1 MRMPRVRYN
10 DIDNEINYTTFLEDY
25 PMSANIPLN
34 KHGFTASQ
42 SVLGCMGLGGG
53 WNKDPITAEHVKQ
66 AHEAVDAAL
75 SVGINMFDHANIYTM
90 GKAEKVFGQVLKERP
105 ELRDSILLQS
115 KCGIRFGTD
124 DYPRTRFDFSKE
136 HILSSVDDILARLD
150 VEKLDILLLHR
161 PDPLADPEVVAEAF
175 HKLKSSGKVGRLG
188 VSNMSEGQM
197 KLLQAYLDEP
207 LVANQLELS
216 LLKLDWL
223 DSVVHVNQEE
233 GKRSS
238 FPEGTIE
245 YCRLHNVQL
254 QAWSPL
260 ARGIYSGKDI
270 SGESAEVQATAALVA
285 QLAEEKGA
293 TREAIVLA
301 FLMKH
306 PANIQPVIGT
316 VNPERIVACGD
327 AGKVVLSREEWYH
340 LYITS
345 RGRPMP

>member
-1 MRMPRVRYN
+1 MGK
-10 DIDNEINYTTFLEDY
+10 I
-25 PMSANIPLN
+25 IPFN
-34 KHGFTASQ
+34 KHGFSASQ
-42 SVLGCMGLGGG
+42 LVLGCMRLGGG
-53 WNKDPITAEHVKQ
+53 WNQDPITAEHVKQ

-75 SVGINMFDHANIYTM
+75 SIGINMFDHADIYTW

-115 KCGIRFGTD
+115 KCGIRLGTE

-136 HILSSVDDILARLD
+136 HILSSVDGILERLS
-150 VEKLDILLLHR
+150 VEKIDVLLLHR
-161 PDPLADPEVVAEAF
+161 PDPLADPEEIAEAF
-175 HKLKSSGKVGRLG
+175 HKLKASGKVGSLG

-223 DSVVHVNQEE
+223 DSVVHVNQEA
-233 GKRSS
+233 GKLSS

-245 YCRLHNVQL
+245 YCRLNNVQL
-254 QAWSPL
+254 QAWGPL
-260 ARGIYSGKDI
+260 SKGVYSGKDI

-285 QLAEEKGA
+285 RLAEEKNT

-301 FLMKH
+301 FLLRH
-306 PANIQPVIGT
+306 PAHIQPVIGT
-316 VNPERIVACGD
+316 VNPERIVACGEAD
-327 AGKVVLSREEWYH
+327 KVVLTREEWYL

-345 RGRPMP
+345 RGRLMP

>member
-1 MRMPRVRYN
+1 
-10 DIDNEINYTTFLEDY
+10 
-25 PMSANIPLN
+25 MSKTLPLN

-42 SVLGCMGLGGG
+42 LVLGCMRFGGG
-53 WNKDPITAEHVKQ
+53 WNQDPITAEHIKE
-66 AHEAVDAAL
+66 AHKAVDAAL
-75 SVGINMFDHANIYTM
+75 SVGINMFDHANIYTL

-115 KCGIRFGTD
+115 KCGIRLGTE

-136 HILSSVDDILARLD
+136 HILSSVDGILERLN
-150 VEKLDILLLHR
+150 VEKIDVLLLHR
-161 PDPLADPEVVAEAF
+161 PDPLAEPEEIAEAF
-175 HKLKSSGKVGRLG
+175 HKLKASGKVGGLG

-223 DSVVHVNQEE
+223 DSVVHVNQDE
-233 GKRSS
+233 GKLNS

-245 YCRLHNVQL
+245 YCRLNNVQL

-260 ARGIYSGKDI
+260 ARGVYSGKDI
-270 SGESAEVQATAALVA
+270 SGESAAIQETATMVA
-285 QLAEEKGA
+285 RLAEEKNT

-316 VNPERIVACGD
+316 INPERIIACGD
-327 AGKVVLSREEWYH
+327 ADKVILSREEWYH

>member
-1 MRMPRVRYN
+1 
-10 DIDNEINYTTFLEDY
+10 
-25 PMSANIPLN
+25 MSKNIPLN
-34 KHGFTASQ
+34 KHGYTASQ
-42 SVLGCMGLGGG
+42 LVLGCMRLGGE
-53 WNKDPITAEHVKQ
+53 WNDNPITADHVKQ

-75 SVGINMFDHANIYTM
+75 SVGINMFDHANIYAL

-105 ELRDSILLQS
+105 ELRDSIILQS

-124 DYPRTRFDFSKE
+124 DYPRTRFDFSKA
-136 HILSSVDDILARLD
+136 HILSSVDDILARLGI
-150 VEKLDILLLHR
+150 EKLDILLLHR
-161 PDPLADPEVVAEAF
+161 PDPLAEPEEVAEAF
-175 HKLKSSGKVGRLG
+175 HQLKAAGKVGSLG

-223 DSVVHVNQEE
+223 DSVVHINQED

-238 FPEGTIE
+238 FPEGTVE
-245 YCRLHNVQL
+245 YCRLNNVQL
-254 QAWSPL
+254 QAWGPL
-260 ARGIYSGKDI
+260 SRGLYGGKDI
-270 SGESAEVQATAALVA
+270 SGESASVQETAALVA
-285 QLAEEKGA
+285 QLAEEKG
-293 TREAIVLA
+293 TSKEAIVLA

-316 VNPERIVACGD
+316 VNPERIIACGE
-327 AGKVVLSREEWYH
+327 AGKVNLSREEWYH